1 MGTKGSRPAG
11 AAGGP
16 VTDILG
22 GSAYRDDRQ
31 RVEVRSS
38 LRKLEGPG
46 EISTL
51 SLRGARL
58 QDSLCWGC

>member
-22 GSAYRDDRQ
+22 GSAYHDDRQ

-38 LRKLEGPG
+38 
-46 EISTL
+46 
-51 SLRGARL
+51 
-58 QDSLCWGC
+58 